1 MHALTGV
8 PGGQRPPGAPFQ
20 PPPRRG
26 SREKTWN
33 YTDSI
38 SPLRNRDFA
47 SCILTSPLLTL
58 LSQNGRH
65 GRSPHSSNAWA
76 KTKSPARWK
85 IRNGP
90 KELQNESRVPSRTAR
105 EAPKF
110 RTRRTSAH
118 ARATPQ
124 RAVARFDPKTIEFEA
139 WVHRILKQGASLK
152 GKAPPFPSGK
162 RSPRLSSRNEPI
174 SIRPNLTLR
183 HRPFGPLPICA

>member
-1 MHALTGV
+1 MRLQD
-8 PGGQRPPGAPFQ
+8 P
-20 PPPRRG
+20 G
-26 SREKTWN
+26 SRRLEHQ
-33 YTDSI
+33 
-38 SPLRNRDFA
+38 SPPLE
-47 SCILTSPLLTL
+47 SPRPRAGLVRLTL

-90 KELQNESRVPSRTAR
+90 KELQNEPRVPSRTAR

-152 GKAPPFPSGK
+152 GKAPPFPSGN
-162 RSPRLSSRNEPI
+162 RSPRLSSRKKTI
-174 SIRPNLTLR
+174 SIRHDLATP
-183 HRPFGPLPICA
+183 